1 MLFLGASE
9 DGELQRCHVC
19 LSKIE
24 SSSASSCS
32 AGLVKFSQNI
42 DKSNFAAAG
51 SPVMAVVVPP
61 DPLPPDE
68 NVGPALTIINSIL
81 ISLILVTTCIR
92 VLVRF
97 SIRALGMDDYT
108 IIAVAILCVVRF
120 ALQVVQV
127 NSFGNGRHRWYIS
140 EEDYMNNNRLGWYCL
155 VLLFITMCLLKISI
169 CLLLL
174 RIKDERKLKIF
185 LYTIMA
191 GLIITNLGCV
201 VILLAQCQPISV
213 YWVGAG
219 GVCWDTRVRI
229 YAIYAT
235 IGELLP
241 TSTRARLSPS
251 PCAYHSQQRI
261 L

>member
-1 MLFLGASE
+1 MTA
-9 DGELQRCHVC
+9 
-19 LSKIE
+19 
-24 SSSASSCS
+24 
-32 AGLVKFSQNI
+32 
-42 DKSNFAAAG
+42 
-51 SPVMAVVVPP
+51 VVPP

-81 ISLILVTTCIR
+81 ISFILITTCIR
-92 VLVRF
+92 VFVRF

-108 IIAVAILCVVRF
+108 IIVVAILCVVRF

-155 VLLFITMCLLKISI
+155 VLLFVTMCLLKISI

-174 RIKDERKLKIF
+174 RIKDERNLKMF
-185 LYTIMA
+185 VYAIMA
-191 GLIITNLGCV
+191 GLVITNFGCV
-201 VILLAQCQPISV
+201 IILLAQCRPISV
-213 YWVGAG
+213 YWTGAG

-229 YAIYAT
+229 YAIYGT

-241 TSTRARLSPS
+241 RLNPAEIVAVAACL
-251 PCAYHSQQRI
+251 PFAIAYSIVTDIICSLLPLVVVWNVHLPLKKKAMVCSLMGLGI
-261 L
+261 V